1 MLAVLPIEADGQD
14 ASENALVRGVAETIS
29 ARIAQGTNGQT
40 LQLIP
45 PNELSA
51 QGVKTAEAARK
62 TFGVD
67 RVLSVALQRS
77 GDKMRVT
84 CSLIDPK
91 THQQMD
97 ARTVTGDAGDCLRWK
112 TALCRS
118 VRHAASR
125 RQIWSSPPSEVHAAV
140 PAAYEYYVR
149 GRGYLLEY
157 QKSENIDSAIS
168 EFQHALQVSPNY
180 APAYAGLGEA
190 YWRGYKADRGKEW
203 LDQSEDQLPE
213 SAGG

>member
-97 ARTVTGDAGDCLRWK
+97 ARTVTGDASDLF
-112 TALCRS
+112 ALEDS
-118 VRHAASR
+118 TVADVFAMLPADVRLEQPA
-125 RQIWSSPPSEVHAAV
+125 PSEVQAAA

-149 GRGYLLEY
+149 GRGYLLDY
-157 QKSENIDSAIS
+157 QKPENIDAAIKQF
-168 EFQHALQVSPNY
+168 EQALKVSPNY

-190 YWRGYKADRGKEW
+190 YWRGYKADRGKDW
-203 LDQSEDQLPE
+203 LDK
-213 SAGG
+213 ATVNCGKR